1 MLKLRKLLFGG
12 GIATTLLLVFV
23 LQFVHAVNHLVHEFE
38 VKDCNHQYT
47 LGKTEVGH
55 AHYTFEKC
63 FQCAFA
69 FSSYIEPIAISF
81 HSQHSN
87 TTSTYEIQA
96 PHRFVTIF
104 EGSFFSLRAPPIVG

>member
-23 LQFVHAVNHLVHEFE
+23 LQLVHAVNHLVHEFE

-55 AHYTFEKC
+55 AHDTFEKC

-69 FSSYIEPIAISF
+69 FGAYLKPTIFQVEQPIAAVFIPKTHTSYTCEISGYSGF
-81 HSQHSN
+81 N
-87 TTSTYEIQA
+87 L
-96 PHRFVTIF
+96 
-104 EGSFFSLRAPPIVG
+104 SLRAPPTI